1 MQAARQSFSFN
12 ESICYEFICQPA
24 PGNSGRCRQFL
35 PAAGALPGRASVC
48 AHRVGACAQLGSA
61 MGSTPFTAAPA
72 AANRQAGCRCGFS
85 SCIDVHHHM
94 LPPRYVE

>member
-1 MQAARQSFSFN
+1 
-12 ESICYEFICQPA
+12 
-24 PGNSGRCRQFL
+24 
-35 PAAGALPGRASVC
+35 
-48 AHRVGACAQLGSA
+48 